1 MNFETRF
8 HLIRVYSGMLKLA
21 GPAWAINQKRS
32 NCFMKIWCR
41 LPARRFVRHSAARW
55 TGQGCPIIRQA
66 ESRPYILAHALF
78 AGFFL
83 AVLAQADDKLAAPQ
97 HSFLALAQ
105 AEPISPKEPPA
116 KEPPPLQELT
126 VPKKPL
132 PGKTERL
139 TGVFRKDSPT
149 SIEDLKS
156 IERQVKKLLDRVSP
170 AVVAVRVG
178 LGSGSGV
185 VISEDGLV
193 LTAAHVCVRPGLDVS
208 FIFPDGK
215 TAKGKTLG
223 TNHEI
228 DAGLMRIADE
238 GQWPHVEISDP
249 DQARL
254 GDWVLA
260 LGHPGGFDPYRPL
273 VVRLGRIIR
282 LAQNALQ
289 TDCTLI
295 AGDSGGPLFDMHGRV
310 VGIHSRISDSTAA
323 NFHVPIATYSET
335 WGRLAKGESWGD
347 GRPPAQSWVGA
358 WGVDHPEGF
367 RVELVNQGGPGER
380 AGLQVGDLVTS
391 INGKEIK
398 GFDAFA
404 KHVSRVKLGEKV
416 TLAIKRGESAMT
428 LEVTVEDRPSG
439 LR

>member
-1 MNFETRF
+1 VRGIKASFG
-8 HLIRVYSGMLKLA
+8 L
-21 GPAWAINQKRS
+21 
-32 NCFMKIWCR
+32 
-41 LPARRFVRHSAARW
+41 ARRNLGKTLNRYRLSPCWSTRHPAADL
-55 TGQGCPIIRQA
+55 QAPGCTCNWQA
-66 ESRPYILAHALF
+66 GSLPYIIAGLLLAWPL
-78 AGFFL
+78 
-83 AVLAQADDKLAAPQ
+83 LAQDRPVSPNEQAAKDAPTQ
-97 HSFLALAQ
+97 E
-105 AEPISPKEPPA
+105 EPAI
-116 KEPPPLQELT
+116 
-126 VPKKPL
+126 PKKPL
-132 PGKTERL
+132 PGRTERL
-139 TGVFRKDSPT
+139 AGVFRKDAPT
-149 SIEDLKS
+149 STEDLKS

-178 LGSGSGV
+178 MGSGSGV

-193 LTAAHVCVRPGLDVS
+193 LTAAHVAVRPGLDVS
-208 FIFPDGK
+208 FVFPDGK

-228 DAGLMRIADE
+228 DAGLMRITGSDR
-238 GQWPHVEISDP
+238 WPHVEISDP

-335 WGRLAKGESWGD
+335 WERLARGEIWGD
-347 GRPPAQSWVGA
+347 GRPPAQAWVGV

-367 RVELVNQGGPGER
+367 RVELVHRGGPGEK
-380 AGLQVGDLVTS
+380 AGLQVGDVVTS
-391 INGKEIK
+391 FNRK
-398 GFDAFA
+398 GFKGFEAFA
-404 KHVSRVKLGEKV
+404 KQLSRAKLGEKV
-416 TLAIKRGESAMT
+416 TLAVKRGDSEIT
-428 LEVTVEDRPSG
+428 IDVTVEDRPSG